1 MSGKVLLYEVK
12 DNIAFVTMNRPDKLN
27 ALNKELVDAL
37 EKAWIDIENDSEV
50 WVAILSGAGRAF
62 CAGMD
67 VSPGALDPDVP
78 HYAHRAYQDNSGRV
92 FKPIIAA
99 VQGYCLGSG
108 FALGVKYADLTIAT
122 DSAQFGFPEVKIGSA
137 VPPMDYLPI
146 MPYKLSLQFY
156 LSGENMSAQ
165 RAYQIGLV
173 NEVVTDKEL
182 IPASIRWAELI
193 KKAAPL
199 TLRSIKYGHWK
210 SIQNPSRLQERE
222 FDWFVLPQ
230 KQSEDSKEGLKAFQ
244 EKRSPRFKGK

>member
-12 DNIAFVTMNRPDKLN
+12 NKIAFITMNRPDKLN
-27 ALNKELVDAL
+27 ALNTELVDAL
-37 EKAWIDIENDSEV
+37 EKSWHDVENDPDV

-67 VSPGALDPDVP
+67 VSPGALDPEVP
-78 HYAHRAYQDNSGRV
+78 HYAHRAYQDNSGRI

-108 FALGVKYADLTIAT
+108 FALGVKYADLTIAAE
-122 DSAQFGFPEVKIGSA
+122 SARFGFPEVKIGSA
-137 VPPMDYLPI
+137 VPPMDYLPV

-156 LSGENMSAQ
+156 LTGENMSSQ

-173 NEVVTDKEL
+173 NEVVPDKEL
-182 IPASIRWAELI
+182 MPAAIRWAELI
-193 KKAAPL
+193 KQAAPL
-199 TLRSIKYGHWK
+199 ALRSIKYGHLK

-222 FDWFVLPQ
+222 FDQFVLPQ
-230 KQSEDSKEGLKAFQ
+230 KQSEDNKEGLKAFQ
-244 EKRSPRFKGK
+244 EKRPARFKGK